1 MCVVE
6 QEEHDAIVR
15 NRKDPDA
22 PVTWAEYRSM
32 KFTNQVSLTP
42 DLCTPS
48 LLTAQDALP
57 RQCALLVLE

>member
-22 PVTWAEYRSM
+22 PVAWAEYRSM
-32 KFTNQVSLTP
+32 KFTNQVSLTLTTVP
-42 DLCTPS
+42 LAC
-48 LLTAQDALP
+48 LLRKMPCQDSAV
-57 RQCALLVLE
+57 LVLE